1 MRAEFPEFSTVR
13 IRRLLPGDH
22 HVSSSFSPPCVPHE
36 GEVGAVVDVCELVAA
51 EVVSAVELIPG
62 VVEPPVDVFGSPP
75 HATRSAPRRRGE
87 DSDQDPTRTR
97 RMVI

>member
-36 GEVGAVVDVCELVAA
+36 GEVGAVVDVDGLSIGVECVDATGFTRWFAYFAPEELELVAT
-51 EVVSAVELIPG
+51 
-62 VVEPPVDVFGSPP
+62 PPL
-75 HATRSAPRRRGE
+75 RAP
-87 DSDQDPTRTR
+87 DSYST
-97 RMVI
+97 